1 MSITTVITATTETRL
16 ATLDGLKSELGI
28 VGDERDDYLGDL
40 LDQSSATI
48 ETYLN
53 RVLWSETV
61 SEVFRDGEI
70 TSVGPVWLSRWPG
83 NTVTSVT
90 VDGNTVTDYEVD
102 PENGALY
109 RLDAD
114 GDRLY
119 WQTGSVRKIVVVYTA
134 GYDTM
139 PLDIVR
145 ACLDLT
151 KTKYYSQLRDPSMKS
166 EEIPGVIKQ
175 EFWVGQVGSESGGI
189 PSLIAS
195 SIDSYRRFSV

>member
-1 MSITTVITATTETRL
+1 MSIVTVTTSTTETRL
-16 ATLDGLKSELGI
+16 ATLDALKSELGI
-28 VGDERDDYLGDL
+28 TGDERDEYLGNL

-53 RVLWSETV
+53 RVLWTETI

-70 TSVGPVWLSRWPG
+70 PGNGVLWLARWPG
-83 NTVTSVT
+83 NAVTSVT
-90 VDGNTVTDYEVD
+90 VDGNAVTDYEVD
-102 PENGALY
+102 PSNGALY

-119 WQTGSVRKIVVVYTA
+119 WQSGSVRKIVVVYTA

-151 KTKYYSQLRDPSMKS
+151 KTKYYAQLRDPSMKS

-175 EFWVGQVGSESGGI
+175 EFWIGQVGSEEGGI

-195 SIDSYRRFSV
+195 SVDSYRRLGV